1 MAEEKINKGYLNAN
15 KYKKNEK
22 QPDFKGKV
30 KVDVD
35 FIKELAN
42 SAKTGAAEIHISGW
56 SGVSKQDQMPYIYIS
71 VEPKAYAPQGAKFK
85 SLDAPKVPVVA
96 VVQPAAAPAPAAE
109 NGFDDILD
117 GLV

>member
-85 SLDAPKVPVVA
+85 SLDAPKVPVVS
-96 VVQPAAAPAPAAE
+96 VVQPAPAAE